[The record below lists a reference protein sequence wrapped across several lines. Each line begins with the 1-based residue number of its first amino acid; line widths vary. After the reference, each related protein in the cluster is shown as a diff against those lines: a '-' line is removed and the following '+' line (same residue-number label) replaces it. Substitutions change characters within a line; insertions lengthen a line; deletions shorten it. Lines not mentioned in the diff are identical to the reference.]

1 MLVGTGLTLWLAPRL
16 ASELRERITDSAKD
30 VGRRASDHY
39 AHARNRFGE
48 AVDARTNARAL

>member
-1 MLVGTGLTLWLAPRL
+1 LQSTPCWLAPRL

-30 VGRRASDHY
+30 IGRRASDHS

-48 AVDARTNARAL
+48 AVDALTNARAL